1 MNLKNN
7 LIKILLLLLI
17 IIFFTLLTI
26 IVIDYLFEGRVDN
39 SAPIT
44 DKSDYDNINQ
54 YLKDSKY
61 NNLKVLNKAPKL
73 KNLNKLRTALL
84 LYLEDHNQ
92 LPDKLE
98 DLVGKYLI
106 NIPVETI
113 SNSNRVT
120 NTLDFSGGWYYNSQ
134 IMQSELNKIIEKSLQ
149 VNIKHN
155 SSLDT
160 SFQPSRI
167 LVDRSQY
174 RLYMVRNSKVI
185 KSYPI
190 AIGAKESPTPAGEFR
205 IKSKAILSG
214 EQREIYGKY
223 WIGIDLWT
231 KGGGYGIH
239 ATTDSKIDITKQSSK
254 GCIRMKKDDLKE
266 LYDLVPLRTKV
277 IIK

>member
-17 IIFFTLLTI
+17 IIFFTLLTV

-39 SAPIT
+39 SASIT

-61 NNLKVLNKAPKL
+61 NNLKGLNKAPKL

-84 LYLEDHNQ
+84 LYLEDYNH

-98 DLVGKYLI
+98 DLVGEYLI

-149 VNIKHN
+149 ANIKHN

-160 SFQPSRI
+160 SFYPIQI
-167 LVDRSQY
+167 LIERSKQ
-174 RLYMVRNSKVI
+174 RLYIIQKEKII

-190 AIGAKESPTPAGEFR
+190 AIGGADSPTPTGEFR
-205 IKSKAILSG
+205 IKSKYILSS
-214 EQREIYGKY
+214 EQEEVYGKY

-239 ATTDSKIDITKQSSK
+239 AATDSKIDITKQSSR

-266 LYDLVPLRTKV
+266 LYDLVPLRTKLV
-277 IIK
+277 IK